1 MLRRPPRFTRTE
13 TLFPYTTLFRSPA
26 GGLARHRAVAVE
38 AAIENIESRSAG
50 VGQAEI
56 LHRDELGNRE
66 TVVPFG
72 QRKIGA
78 RIGKAGFGLGAAGSA
93 LGVAHRGAVTF
104 AGAHPP
110 AIACRHDVRT
120 YVAPHDLEGT

>member
-66 TVVPFG
+66 TVVHFG

-78 RIGKAGFGLGAAGSA
+78 RTGKAGFGIGPPGGD
-93 LGVAHRGAVTF
+93 LGVAHRGAVPF
-104 AGAHPP
+104 DVAHPP
-110 AIACRHDVRT
+110 AIA
-120 YVAPHDLEGT
+120 